1 MISMGYDL
9 RSETFH
15 FAWRKIRFVFAGFGL
30 VGAGNEMRRGLVAR
44 RHSECGRLGSCG
56 LKKVAQKSS

>member
-9 RSETFH
+9 RCETFH

-30 VGAGNEMRRGLVAR
+30 VGAETKCAVISSLGATQNAGGLEVA
-44 RHSECGRLGSCG
+44 
-56 LKKVAQKSS
+56 A